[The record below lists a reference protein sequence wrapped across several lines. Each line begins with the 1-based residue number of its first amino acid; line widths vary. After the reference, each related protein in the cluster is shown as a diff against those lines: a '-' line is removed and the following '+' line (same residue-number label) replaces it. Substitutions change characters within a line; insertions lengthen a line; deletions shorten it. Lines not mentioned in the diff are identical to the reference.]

1 MKLKYKF
8 ILFFVPL
15 FIIELVTV
23 SLFNIESFEQD
34 KIAYVFSSTMETT
47 NTALALLQN
56 EIMAQRPLLEIF
68 TSSFDFVQNAFPPQ
82 TKSFLQANESIAYVE
97 TGGQSAGEF
106 KKLDSL
112 GQPIPNFIWP
122 EEKITFS
129 STTLMKE
136 PVLEPKIF
144 KERPDLWG
152 LTYTLPMRGYHYP
165 AYRFRV
171 VFKRNILQ
179 TLLDKPRYFQLF
191 LIDRNGEILLKPHG
205 SKNTSHLHFIEE
217 QIKLILQNQKK
228 IPNENSINSFTR
240 EIPGFNKE
248 PLLISVALGTDNPWG
263 FLSVIEKSK
272 TLGAVQKMKRNSLGV
287 LFLLVGVGLVLI
299 LILVH
304 ALVKNIEI
312 LKKGLVDFSNGN
324 WKTRST
330 IKSKDEIGILSNIFN
345 DMTLKIETLVS
356 ENIEKSRMAGELDTA
371 RNVQKSM
378 VPSVDLKDLNFD
390 LHAHFE
396 PASECG
402 GDWWYYNATESHIVV
417 YIADVT
423 GHGVAP
429 ALLTA
434 AARAAVSALQTTGIS
449 VLSDFVQNL
458 NRVIYESGSGNLMM
472 TFLMASIDRKTG
484 LVEYVN
490 ASHCP
495 PVIFSRTNEKIE
507 TVFLDDVGGPRL
519 GEGPHSI
526 YRSSQARMS
535 PGDFMLTFTD
545 GLTESSNE
553 SGRFFGDRKTLKT
566 MSQSIS
572 EKKNSQEIKD
582 DLLQEF
588 QAFKKGVPLDDDLTF
603 FILKYRQ
610 PKDTVKELS
619 ESKFNPPNG
628 FGDFE
633 GRSKPH

>member
-1 MKLKYKF
+1 VKLKYKF

-34 KIAYVFSSTMETT
+34 KLAYVFSSTMETT

-56 EIMAQRPLLEIF
+56 EIMAQRPVLEIF
-68 TSSFDFVQNAFPPQ
+68 TSSFDFVQNIFPAQ

-97 TGGQSAGEF
+97 TGGQSAGAF
-106 KKLDSL
+106 KKLDVL
-112 GQPIPNFIWP
+112 GQPIPNFNWP
-122 EEKITFS
+122 EEKIIFS

-136 PVLEPKIF
+136 AVLEPQIF
-144 KERPDLWG
+144 KDRPDLWG

-165 AYRFRV
+165 AYRFRI
-171 VFKRNILQ
+171 VFKKNTIQ
-179 TLLDKPRYFQLF
+179 ALLDRARSFQLF
-191 LIDRNGEILLKPHG
+191 LIDKNGEIILKPKNF
-205 SKNTSHLHFIEE
+205 KNTSQLKIIEE
-217 QIKLILQNQKK
+217 QIKSILNNQKK
-228 IPNENSINSFTR
+228 SSNDSNTSSFTR

-248 PLLISVALGTDNPWG
+248 PLLISVARGTDHPWG

-272 TLGAVQKMKRNSLGV
+272 TLAAVQKMKRNSLGV
-287 LFLLVGVGLVLI
+287 FFLLVGVGLILI
-299 LILVH
+299 LILVQ

-324 WKTRST
+324 WNTRT
-330 IKSKDEIGILSNIFN
+330 NIKSKDEIGILSNIFN
-345 DMTLKIETLVS
+345 DMTSKIQTLVT

-378 VPSVDLKDLNFD
+378 VPSSELKDPNFD

-434 AARAAVSALQTTGIS
+434 ATRAAVSALQATGMS
-449 VLSDFVQNL
+449 SLSEFVKNL
-458 NRVIYESGSGNLMM
+458 NRVIFESGSGNLMM
-472 TFLMASIDRKTG
+472 TFLMATIDRKTG

-495 PVIFSRTNEKIE
+495 PVIFKRTNDKIE
-507 TVFLDDVGGPRL
+507 NIFLDDIGGPRL
-519 GEGPHSI
+519 GEGPHST
-526 YRSSQARMS
+526 YRSSQAQMS
-535 PGDFMLTFTD
+535 PGDLMLTFTD

-553 SGRFFGDRKTLKT
+553 TGRFFGDKKTLKT
-566 MSQSIS
+566 INRSIT
-572 EKKNSQEIKD
+572 ERKNPLEVKD

-588 QAFKKGVPLDDDLTF
+588 QTFKKGVPLDDDLTF

-610 PKDTVKELS
+610 PKTAIEALPES
-619 ESKFNPPNG
+619 EINPQNSS
-628 FGDFE
+628 DVSE
-633 GRSKPH
+633 GRSIVN